1 MRSPKSRGCGWE
13 RCLLRDHLRGK
24 TVIGR
29 YLMFEIKRE
38 VTYWLTV
45 TCLGL
50 KAFTK
55 HRSGTQLTYHSTN
68 IHQECRGFHC
78 HGQWWLVQ
86 TLLLRVR
93 CFQKKYRLL
102 LDHGSENWS
111 KGPSPVFVNDVC
123 QSAGSVTHLQIVLS
137 YFHALLAALRTCS
150 RDQSASQPE
159 MFTILPFTEELGHHR
174 STPSHSLPRHCWP
187 LGPHNSLF
195 CGAFLCIGGC
205 WAASVAST
213 P

>member
-78 HGQWWLVQ
+78 RGQRWLVQ

-123 QSAGSVTHLQIVLS
+123 QSAGSRHSFADCPQLLSRSPGSVENVQQRPKCLPAWNVYHLTLYRRAWS
-137 YFHALLAALRTCS
+137 PPLYTKPFSASALLTV
-150 RDQSASQPE
+150 
-159 MFTILPFTEELGHHR
+159 
-174 STPSHSLPRHCWP
+174 
-187 LGPHNSLF
+187 
-195 CGAFLCIGGC
+195 GA
-205 WAASVAST
+205 T
-213 P
+213 